1 MQVHDGPP
9 GVATRR
15 PSSFLLIPVG
25 SRRQGFAFPLRFN
38 FLIEHDLVGKP
49 LHTPHQVRGRL
60 FPDHAQ

>member
-15 PSSFLLIPVG
+15 PSSFLLIPAG
-25 SRRQGFAFPLRFN
+25 SNRQGFAFPLRFI
-38 FLIEHDLVGKP
+38 FEHDLLGKP
-49 LHTPHQVRGRL
+49 LHT